1 MKPSG
6 QITNSMFN
14 TDFDIF
20 CWWLLY
26 SSTLIHTD
34 PSLFKIKYVLFWV
47 FLLDNVILCKCIA
60 NTFVSVSATLLS
72 TGHLYIILL
81 GIWGLNGARLQSP
94 HARDGLT
101 YSHVLIRIVWIS
113 FFRLIWIWIND
124 PRKQITRIMVHER
137 KRWIRPRQGLYFPP
151 FPNFLF
157 HTVEPLLTATSLQPP
172 Y

>member
-6 QITNSMFN
+6 QITNSMF
-14 TDFDIF
+14 TLTSTFSADGFYI
-20 CWWLLY
+20 LQR
-26 SSTLIHTD
+26 SSIPTHHFLK
-34 PSLFKIKYVLFWV
+34 FKYVLFWV

-81 GIWGLNGARLQSP
+81 GLWGLNGARLQSP

-113 FFRLIWIWIND
+113 FFRLIRIWIND